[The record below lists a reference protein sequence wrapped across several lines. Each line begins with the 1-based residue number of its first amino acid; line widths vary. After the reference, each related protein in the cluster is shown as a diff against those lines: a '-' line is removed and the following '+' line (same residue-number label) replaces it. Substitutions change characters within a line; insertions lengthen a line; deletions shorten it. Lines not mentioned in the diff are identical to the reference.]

1 MSTDNFGNMES
12 SVIVGMVR
20 PISVKGNLESI
31 CGKYRG
37 IQGHHNSCYLDAT
50 LFSMFTFTSVFD
62 NLLFRY
68 ESNLIP
74 FSFFQIKMMSYIIYC
89 FLDHQMKKIVH
100 STKKYKGYYAKKL

>member
-1 MSTDNFGNMES
+1 MNYKYFLLQTKLDERPTNNDFGNMES
-12 SVIVGMVR
+12 SVIAGIVR
-20 PISVKGNLESI
+20 PISVKGDLESI

-68 ESNLIP
+68 LYFN
-74 FSFFQIKMMSYIIYC
+74 IIFIANY
-89 FLDHQMKKIVH
+89 FH
-100 STKKYKGYYAKKL
+100 